1 MVRASPVE
9 HKVHTH
15 TRVAPKTHR
24 HIKVNNY
31 VRGEGEHDE
40 PTNFLFKKKE
50 AAPTSYNIKIT
61 YSDLK
66 TTKFTLM
73 ADSYRDALDKS
84 IAKATR
90 TPVSFSMEI
99 K

>member
-1 MVRASPVE
+1 MRKSPIE

-15 TRVAPKTHR
+15 TRVSPKTHR
-24 HIKVNNY
+24 HVGVKQY
-31 VRGEGEHDE
+31 VRGEGEADE

-66 TTKFTLM
+66 TTKFTLI
-73 ADSYRDALDKS
+73 ADSYRDALDK
-84 IAKATR
+84 ATARATR
-90 TPVSFSMEI
+90 TPVSYSMEM